1 MTQSNRNR
9 DGRNSS
15 RRISSRSEPYTPR
28 RVSSSPGRYASR
40 RSHRRRR
47 RPNPRF
53 WLLAAAVLI
62 LLLVFLVRL
71 QNGTDSPGPTGSTSP
86 APSSPVDDTPSLSPT
101 PSEPTKETE
110 IPWNLT
116 LVNATHPL
124 ADDFTLETTTLSNGL
139 TYDSR
144 AYGALMD
151 LLDACKAEGLE
162 PIVCSAYR
170 SVERQTELFQNK
182 IDSYMA
188 DGLSYDEAY
197 TATAVE
203 IAIPGT
209 SEHSLGLAADICAL
223 SYQILDDSQADTAEQ
238 QWLMAH
244 CAEYGFILR
253 YPKEKEDI
261 TGIIYEP
268 WHYRYVGVEAAQ
280 EIMEQGLCLEEY
292 LALYYEID

>member
-1 MTQSNRNR
+1 MTQSNR
-9 DGRNSS
+9 
-15 RRISSRSEPYTPR
+15 RRSDRYPVQRAARGSHTYSG
-28 RVSSSPGRYASR
+28 PGRR
-40 RSHRRRR
+40 RCRR

-53 WLLAAAVLI
+53 WILVTVL
-62 LLLVFLVRL
+62 LLLVIVLLVRAL
-71 QNGTDSPGPTGSTSP
+71 GGGDQDGAADVSPSP
-86 APSSPVDDTPSLSPT
+86 SPSSSAEVTPSPSPT
-101 PSEPTKETE
+101 PTPTQPAKETE
-110 IPWNLT
+110 IPWYLT
-116 LVNATHPL
+116 LVNADHPL
-124 ADDFTLETTTLSNGL
+124 PEGFTVETTTLSNGL

-144 AYGALMD
+144 AYNALMD
-151 LLDACKAEGLE
+151 MLNACKAEGLE

-197 TATAVE
+197 AATAVE
-203 IAIPGT
+203 IAVPGT

-244 CAEYGFILR
+244 CSEYGFILR
-253 YPKEKEDI
+253 YPKDKEDI

-280 EIMEQGLCLEEY
+280 EITEQGLCLEEY
-292 LALYYEID
+292 LELYYEVD